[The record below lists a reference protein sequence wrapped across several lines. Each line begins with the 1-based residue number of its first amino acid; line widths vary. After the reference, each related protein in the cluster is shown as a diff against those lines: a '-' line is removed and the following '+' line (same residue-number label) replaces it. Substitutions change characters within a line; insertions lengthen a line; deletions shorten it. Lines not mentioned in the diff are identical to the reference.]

1 MLLTKPSRA
10 SFRLKYDTCL
20 LVIYS
25 CLIKPTLNFMKFLI
39 KSPVAFLAML
49 GVLLFNAC
57 KPDVIDPVVPVVVA
71 PTYEK
76 GVLITNEGPFK
87 TGTGTIDFWDREKAV
102 VTNDVFGTNNSGA
115 QLGNIVQSVNVIGGK
130 AYVVVNNSGKVE
142 ITDVKTFK
150 SVGKL
155 EGFDQPRYILDVD
168 GKKAYL
174 TQWGKDGLA
183 GSIKVIDLATNTISK
198 TIETCPG
205 PEKMLKV
212 GTKIYVTCSGGPIN
226 DSRIMIIDIATDKL
240 DKFLDMKD
248 DNFNPNSLQVDA
260 TGAVWVLCRGK
271 LDANYKPITPAKIV
285 RIVNGE
291 VNATVTTTNGA
302 ANLCINKAGTKLF
315 YTTGTDVM
323 TWDVNNQQVAVSSFA
338 KISAYNIGIDPKT
351 NFLYIADP
359 KDYISK
365 GEVLI
370 YNPNGVLDK
379 KFTAGVIPSGF
390 WFSE

>member
-1 MLLTKPSRA
+1 
-10 SFRLKYDTCL
+10 
-20 LVIYS
+20 
-25 CLIKPTLNFMKFLI
+25 MKFLM
-39 KSPVAFLAML
+39 KSPLAFLALL
-49 GVLLFNAC
+49 GVLFFASC
-57 KPDVIDPVVPVVVA
+57 QPDVVDPVVPPVAA

-76 GVLITNEGPFK
+76 GVFITNEGPFK
-87 TGTGTIDFWDREKAV
+87 TGTGTIDFWDREKAA
-102 VTNDVFGTNNSGA
+102 VTNDIFGTINGGA

-130 AYVVVNNSGKVE
+130 TYMVVNNSGKVE
-142 ITDVKTFK
+142 IADGKTFK
-150 SVGKL
+150 SLGKI
-155 EGFDQPRYILDVD
+155 EGFDQPRYIIDAD

-183 GSIKVIDLATNTISK
+183 GSIKVIDLATNTVVK

-212 GTKIYVTCSGGPIN
+212 GTKMYVTCSGGPIN
-226 DSRIMIIDIATDKL
+226 DTRIMIIDIATDKL

-271 LDANYKPITPAKIV
+271 LDANFKPVTPAKIV
-285 RIVNGE
+285 KIVNGE
-291 VNATVTTTNGA
+291 VLSTVTTTNGA
-302 ANLCINKAGTKLF
+302 ANLCINKSGTKLF
-315 YTTGTDVM
+315 FTTGTDVM

-338 KISAYNIGIDPKT
+338 KIAAYSIAIDPKT
-351 NFLYIADP
+351 NFLYVSDP
-359 KDYISK
+359 KDYQSK

-379 KFTAGVIPSGF
+379 KFTAGIIPSGF